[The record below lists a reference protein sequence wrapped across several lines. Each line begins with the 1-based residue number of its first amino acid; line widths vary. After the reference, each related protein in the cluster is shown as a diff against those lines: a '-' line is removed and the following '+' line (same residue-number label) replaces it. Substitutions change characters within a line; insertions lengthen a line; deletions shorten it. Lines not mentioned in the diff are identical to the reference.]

1 MVKRTI
7 DSRIMESI
15 KKYIEKISQYYKIEA
30 IILFGSYAKGTE
42 NEDSDID
49 IAIISSD
56 FSDIIEDGAKLI
68 GLTWKIDTRIEPHP
82 ITTEDY
88 QKVSNPFVRND
99 RFLERILPA
108 IKRYETCKDIENKP
122 IYLKVLKNEL
132 HDTYWENINVEDLIY
147 GSYAGQMLD
156 SLLPMR
162 EMNVRVRFNEE
173 LETLKEYIVEKVKDR
188 QTGHPS
194 VGEER

>member
-1 MVKRTI
+1 MVKRPI

-56 FSDIIEDGAKLI
+56 FNDIIEDGAKLI

-88 QKVSNPFVRND
+88 QKVSNPFVREVVD
-99 RFLERILPA
+99 TG
-108 IKRYETCKDIENKP
+108 IK
-122 IYLKVLKNEL
+122 V
-132 HDTYWENINVEDLIY
+132 
-147 GSYAGQMLD
+147 A
-156 SLLPMR
+156 
-162 EMNVRVRFNEE
+162 
-173 LETLKEYIVEKVKDR
+173 
-188 QTGHPS
+188 
-194 VGEER
+194 

>member
-7 DSRIMESI
+7 DSRIMDSI

-56 FSDIIEDGAKLI
+56 FKDLIEDGAKLI

-88 QKVSNPFVRND
+88 KKISNPFVREVVD
-99 RFLERILPA
+99 TG
-108 IKRYETCKDIENKP
+108 IK
-122 IYLKVLKNEL
+122 V
-132 HDTYWENINVEDLIY
+132 
-147 GSYAGQMLD
+147 A
-156 SLLPMR
+156 
-162 EMNVRVRFNEE
+162 
-173 LETLKEYIVEKVKDR
+173 
-188 QTGHPS
+188 
-194 VGEER
+194 

>member
-49 IAIISSD
+49 IAIISND
-56 FSDIIEDGAKLI
+56 FNDIIEDGAKLI

-88 QKVSNPFVRND
+88 QKVSNPFVREVVD
-99 RFLERILPA
+99 TG
-108 IKRYETCKDIENKP
+108 IK
-122 IYLKVLKNEL
+122 V
-132 HDTYWENINVEDLIY
+132 
-147 GSYAGQMLD
+147 A
-156 SLLPMR
+156 
-162 EMNVRVRFNEE
+162 
-173 LETLKEYIVEKVKDR
+173 
-188 QTGHPS
+188 
-194 VGEER
+194 

>member
-88 QKVSNPFVRND
+88 QKISNPFIREVVD
-99 RFLERILPA
+99 TG
-108 IKRYETCKDIENKP
+108 IK
-122 IYLKVLKNEL
+122 V
-132 HDTYWENINVEDLIY
+132 
-147 GSYAGQMLD
+147 A
-156 SLLPMR
+156 
-162 EMNVRVRFNEE
+162 
-173 LETLKEYIVEKVKDR
+173 
-188 QTGHPS
+188 
-194 VGEER
+194 

>member
-68 GLTWKIDTRIEPHP
+68 GLTWKIDTRIEPHL

-88 QKVSNPFVRND
+88 QKVSNPFVREVVD
-99 RFLERILPA
+99 TG
-108 IKRYETCKDIENKP
+108 IK
-122 IYLKVLKNEL
+122 V
-132 HDTYWENINVEDLIY
+132 
-147 GSYAGQMLD
+147 A
-156 SLLPMR
+156 
-162 EMNVRVRFNEE
+162 
-173 LETLKEYIVEKVKDR
+173 
-188 QTGHPS
+188 
-194 VGEER
+194 

>member
-1 MVKRTI
+1 MVKRTV

-88 QKVSNPFVRND
+88 QKVSNPFVREVVD
-99 RFLERILPA
+99 TG
-108 IKRYETCKDIENKP
+108 IK
-122 IYLKVLKNEL
+122 V
-132 HDTYWENINVEDLIY
+132 
-147 GSYAGQMLD
+147 A
-156 SLLPMR
+156 
-162 EMNVRVRFNEE
+162 
-173 LETLKEYIVEKVKDR
+173 
-188 QTGHPS
+188 
-194 VGEER
+194 

>member
-1 MVKRTI
+1 MGKRTI

-15 KKYIEKISQYYKIEA
+15 KKYIDKISQYYKIET

-88 QKVSNPFVRND
+88 QKVSTPFVK
-99 RFLERILPA
+99 EVVA
-108 IKRYETCKDIENKP
+108 TGIK
-122 IYLKVLKNEL
+122 V
-132 HDTYWENINVEDLIY
+132 
-147 GSYAGQMLD
+147 A
-156 SLLPMR
+156 
-162 EMNVRVRFNEE
+162 
-173 LETLKEYIVEKVKDR
+173 
-188 QTGHPS
+188 
-194 VGEER
+194 

>member
-15 KKYIEKISQYYKIEA
+15 KKYIEKISQYYRIEA

-88 QKVSNPFVRND
+88 QKVSNPFVREVVNTG
-99 RFLERILPA
+99 
-108 IKRYETCKDIENKP
+108 IK
-122 IYLKVLKNEL
+122 V
-132 HDTYWENINVEDLIY
+132 
-147 GSYAGQMLD
+147 A
-156 SLLPMR
+156 
-162 EMNVRVRFNEE
+162 
-173 LETLKEYIVEKVKDR
+173 
-188 QTGHPS
+188 
-194 VGEER
+194 

>member
-7 DSRIMESI
+7 DSRIMDSI

-49 IAIISSD
+49 IAIILSD

-88 QKVSNPFVRND
+88 QDVSNPFVREVVD
-99 RFLERILPA
+99 TG
-108 IKRYETCKDIENKP
+108 IK
-122 IYLKVLKNEL
+122 V
-132 HDTYWENINVEDLIY
+132 
-147 GSYAGQMLD
+147 A
-156 SLLPMR
+156 
-162 EMNVRVRFNEE
+162 
-173 LETLKEYIVEKVKDR
+173 
-188 QTGHPS
+188 
-194 VGEER
+194 

>member
-7 DSRIMESI
+7 DSRIMESL

-88 QKVSNPFVRND
+88 KKVSNPFVREVVD
-99 RFLERILPA
+99 TG
-108 IKRYETCKDIENKP
+108 IK
-122 IYLKVLKNEL
+122 V
-132 HDTYWENINVEDLIY
+132 
-147 GSYAGQMLD
+147 A
-156 SLLPMR
+156 
-162 EMNVRVRFNEE
+162 
-173 LETLKEYIVEKVKDR
+173 
-188 QTGHPS
+188 
-194 VGEER
+194 